1 MINWDDQV
9 NERLETILTSNGWMR
24 LWMAVSVVW
33 VGFWAVVVIGAIWE
47 GYYSLIE
54 LIQVAL
60 LAVAIPIALMIA
72 GRVIRW
78 VIRGFIS

>member
-1 MINWDDQV
+1 
-9 NERLETILTSNGWMR
+9 
-24 LWMAVSVVW
+24 MAVSVVW
-33 VGFWAVVVIGAIWE
+33 VGFWTVVVVGAIWE

>member
-1 MINWDDQV
+1 MINRDDQV

-33 VGFWAVVVIGAIWE
+33 VGFWTVVVVGAIWE